1 MTPPA
6 AGNPA
11 DREGDVPATRRGDR
25 PVATPPP
32 VPTPASTP
40 NPAPAGGTAPTRRRR
55 VIVVGGGIAGL
66 ATAWHLRDL
75 AATRGRAVDV
85 TVLEAAGRPGGKI
98 VTERVDGF
106 VVEGGPD
113 SFLTAKPWAVELCR
127 ALGLGDRLIP
137 VNPERRA
144 VYVFAG
150 GRLHRVPDGFRLI
163 APTRLWPFVRSGL
176 ISWPGKLRMALDLV
190 RPPRRGGGDE
200 SIGAFVRRRL
210 GDEALVRLGEPM
222 MAGIF
227 VGDPDRL
234 SLRATFPQF
243 AAMEAEHGGV
253 IRGVRAAGRA
263 ARRAAAGAPT
273 PPMFVSLAGGTEE
286 LVEALAADLGP
297 AVLRLGVVVA
307 AVALPAAAG
316 GAYRA
321 TLADGA
327 ALEADAIVLATPAPI
342 TARLLAPCLPDLARQ
357 IGAIRH
363 LSTAT
368 VSLGYARADV
378 AHPLDGTG
386 FVVARDAPLRVV
398 ACTWSSSKY
407 AGRAPDGAVLLR
419 AFVGGEGREADVD
432 LSDDDLVAL
441 VRRDVDP
448 VLGITATPRIA
459 RVFRWR
465 ASNPQY
471 DVGHLDRVAAIEAA
485 CPPGLRVVGGAYRD
499 VGVPGCVKQARDAA
513 SAILMQ
519 S

>member
-1 MTPPA
+1 MTAPEP
-6 AGNPA
+6 
-11 DREGDVPATRRGDR
+11 TRD
-25 PVATPPP
+25 
-32 VPTPASTP
+32 
-40 NPAPAGGTAPTRRRR
+40 AGGGPLR
-55 VIVVGGGIAGL
+55 VLVAGGGIAGL
-66 ATAWHLRDL
+66 ATAWHVRDR
-75 AATRGRAVDV
+75 AAAMGRPVAV
-85 TVLEAAGRPGGKI
+85 TVIEQAARPGGKI
-98 VTERVDGF
+98 VTERADGF
-106 VVEGGPD
+106 VIEGGPD

-137 VNPERRA
+137 VDPERRA

-190 RPPRRGGGDE
+190 RPPRPATGDE

-263 ARRAAAGAPT
+263 ARRAAAPGAVA
-273 PPMFVSLAGGTEE
+273 PPMFVSLVGGTQE
-286 LVEALAADLGP
+286 LVEALAASLGP
-297 AVLRLGVVVA
+297 AVLRLGVGA
-307 AVALPAAAG
+307 EAVAPPEAPG
-316 GAYRA
+316 RAYRV
-321 TLADGA
+321 TLSDGA
-327 ALEADAIVLATPAPI
+327 VLEGDAVVLATPAPVA
-342 TARLLAPCLPDLARQ
+342 ARLLTPCLPDLARR

-368 VSLGYARADV
+368 VSLGYGRADV

-386 FVVARDAPLRVV
+386 FVVARDAALRIV

-407 AGRAPDGAVLLR
+407 AGRAPTGAVLLR

-432 LSDDDLVAL
+432 LADDDLVAM

-448 VLGITATPRIA
+448 VLGIRAAPRIA

-465 ASNPQY
+465 SANPQF

-485 CPPGLRVVGGAYRD
+485 CPAGLHVVGGAYRD
-499 VGVPGCVKQARDAA
+499 VGVPGCVRQARDAA
-513 SAILMQ
+513 DAILTQ